1 MNKRELI
8 EKFILENLPEITDT
22 DEIVPAFEKYWNEE
36 QQKAFDKIITEENLS
51 SERTEK
57 LIEEYP
63 QYFEETIQVTTR
75 AKRND
80 YDPYIFVTK
89 DQYKKLEHQ
98 LIGRTVIK
106 TSDGEENWYGTIFPA
121 DSNKY
126 KIIILN
132 KAGLEDFKA
141 IVEKFN
147 EVWEAQ
153 LICAC
158 NIGLINQDID
168 KIQQMDG
175 RSTRDDKFI
184 QDEIDGI
191 KALCP
196 EYLDVTN
203 EYAKLEDILAQ
214 VKKSDIYMKDSHNVN
229 PLFTKETTNE

>member
-1 MNKRELI
+1 MTNRMIPANKFLI
-8 EKFILENLPEITDT
+8 IMGNSGSGKNFL
-22 DEIVPAFEKYWNEE
+22 AK
-36 QQKAFDKIITEENLS
+36 
-51 SERTEK
+51 K

-89 DQYKKLEHQ
+89 EQYKKLEHQ
-98 LIGRTVIK
+98 LIGRTKI
-106 TSDGEENWYGTIFPA
+106 TTTDGEENWYGTIFPA

-158 NIGLINQDID
+158 IVGLINQDID

-175 RSTRDDKFI
+175 RSTRDNKFI

-229 PLFTKETTNE
+229 PLFTKETTNEWTT